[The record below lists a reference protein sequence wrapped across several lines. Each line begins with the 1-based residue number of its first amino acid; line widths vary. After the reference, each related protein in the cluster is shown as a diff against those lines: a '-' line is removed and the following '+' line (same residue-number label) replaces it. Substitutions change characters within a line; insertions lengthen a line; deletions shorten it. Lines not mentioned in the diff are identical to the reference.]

1 MIFVTVGTQDK
12 EFRRLLAEVERLIKC
27 GKINETVVAQ
37 IGNTKFSTDLDS
49 NKMHLIEFTTPREV
63 DTLIENASFIITHGG
78 VATIIEGLN
87 RGKKIIAVPRLK
99 KYKEHV
105 NDHQLQIIENFG
117 NSGFII
123 GVQGVEEL
131 ESALNRIDEFVPEKY
146 VSNNERFVGLLEEK
160 IQKII

>member
-12 EFRRLLAEVERLIKC
+12 EFRRLLEEVERLIKC

-49 NKMHLIEFTTPREV
+49 SKMHLIEFTTPREV
-63 DTLIENASFIITHGG
+63 DSLIENASFIITHGG

-87 RGKKIIAVPRLK
+87 RGKKIIAVPRLR

-117 NSGFII
+117 NKAFII
-123 GVQGVEEL
+123 GLHGVEEL
-131 ESALNRIDEFVPEKY
+131 ESALERVDEFVPERY
-146 VSNNERFVGLLEEK
+146 VSNNERFVARLEEAIGK
-160 IQKII
+160 RL

>member
-12 EFRRLLAEVERLIKC
+12 EFRRLLVEVERLIKC

-49 NKMHLIEFTTPREV
+49 DKMHLIEFTTPREV
-63 DTLIENASFIITHGG
+63 DALIENASFIITHGG

-117 NSGFII
+117 ESGFII
-123 GVQGVEEL
+123 GVRGVEEL